1 MAPSGC
7 LEAAVRLLVV
17 DGNAGLR
24 QLLAGLFAAAGHDV
38 EAAGSVADMEMALA
52 SGRFDLIL
60 LDLAM
65 AHGVAM
71 LRALRERG
79 VATPILSGTVGADA
93 EVRIA
98 ALEAGAD
105 MVMAKPFASDEL
117 LARVRALLRRPPTL
131 PTRTLWL
138 GNIALDPDAP
148 AVRVNGGTVALT
160 RGDIAVLE
168 TLMRHGARPVA
179 RQTLEA
185 AIHSLTA
192 ELTGNAIEAAVSR
205 VRRRLD
211 SAGARVT
218 ITATRGL
225 GYRITERT
233 G

>member
-1 MAPSGC
+1 MAPSGR
-7 LEAAVRLLVV
+7 LEAVVRLLVV

-65 AHGVAM
+65 AGVAM
-71 LRALRERG
+71 LRALRKRG

-93 EVRIA
+93 EARIA